1 MIQVIP
7 AILEERL
14 DDIKQKVERIRP
26 YTDIIQLD
34 VMDGEFVPN
43 ETFYR
48 SPRLLADLPI
58 TMEVHL
64 MIERPSLFLRQ
75 WALPNVKRLI
85 VHEEAVSNMAECM
98 HIVRD
103 AGKEFA
109 VAINPETSTFV
120 LKEYINE
127 LDMVLIMGVNP
138 GFSGQQFQKDVLEKI
153 KEVKHMRPD
162 VLVEVDGGVSVENRD
177 MIVEAGVDILA
188 AATAIWKSPDIGK
201 TIAELRGANPSA

>member
-1 MIQVIP
+1 MIRVIP
-7 AILEERL
+7 AILEERF
-14 DDIKQKVERIRP
+14 DDIQEKVQRIRS
-26 YTDIIQLD
+26 YTDMVQLD

-43 ETFYR
+43 TTFYH

-58 TMEVHL
+58 IMEVHL

-75 WALPNVKRLI
+75 WALPNVSRLI
-85 VHEEAVSNMAECM
+85 VHEEAVTNMTECL

-120 LKEYINE
+120 LKEYIGD
-127 LDMVLIMGVNP
+127 LDMVVIMGVNP

-162 VLVEVDGGVSVENRD
+162 VLVEVDGGVNLENRD
-177 MIVEAGVDILA
+177 MIVTAGADILA
-188 AATAIWKSPDIGK
+188 AATTIWQSDDIGK
-201 TIAELRGANPSA
+201 TITQLRGETDVV